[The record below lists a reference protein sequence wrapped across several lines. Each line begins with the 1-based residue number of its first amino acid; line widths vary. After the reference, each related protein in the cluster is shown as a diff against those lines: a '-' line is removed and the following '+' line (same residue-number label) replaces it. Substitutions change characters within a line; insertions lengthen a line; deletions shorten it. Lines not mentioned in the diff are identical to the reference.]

1 MRIKAETSL
10 LEIFIWALRIGDK
23 IRVNDWDE
31 LFTVCG
37 VSENYV
43 LAHCGQ
49 EYTIIAKQPTKIQH
63 NGIMPGAYVCAP
75 DYLIF
80 GYFGGYHFT
89 DAEWV
94 KQYLSDLESGV
105 IEMSLK
111 RRAEIYFLEREG

>member
-1 MRIKAETSL
+1 MSIGNKIMQLQT
-10 LEIFIWALRIGDK
+10 GDK

-31 LFTVCG
+31 AFTVCG

-43 LAHCGQ
+43 LAHAGQ
-49 EYTIIAKQPTKIQH
+49 EYTIISKHPTKIQH

-80 GYFGGYHFT
+80 GYFPGYHFT

-94 KQYLSDLESGV
+94 KQYLGELESGK

>member
-1 MRIKAETSL
+1 MSIGNKIMQLQT
-10 LEIFIWALRIGDK
+10 GDK

-31 LFTVCG
+31 VFTVCG

-49 EYTIIAKQPTKIQH
+49 EYTIISKQPTNYRY

-80 GYFGGYHFT
+80 GYAGGYHFT
-89 DAEWV
+89 DAAWV
-94 KQYLSDLESGV
+94 KQYLDDLESGK
-105 IEMSLK
+105 IAPSI
-111 RRAEIYFLEREG
+111 RNRAEIVSLEREVCGCTEK

>member
-1 MRIKAETSL
+1 MNIGNKIMQLQT
-10 LEIFIWALRIGDK
+10 GDK

-43 LAHCGQ
+43 LAHAGQ
-49 EYTIIAKQPTKIQH
+49 EYTSIAKKPTKILY

-80 GYFGGYHFT
+80 GYIGGYHFT

-94 KQYLSDLESGV
+94 KQYLSDLESGA
-105 IEMSLK
+105 IEMSLR
-111 RRAEIYFLEREG
+111 RRAEIYSLEREG

>member
-1 MRIKAETSL
+1 MSIGNIIMQLQT
-10 LEIFIWALRIGDK
+10 GDK
-23 IRVNDWDE
+23 VRVNDWTE
-31 LFTVCG
+31 IFTVCG

-49 EYTIIAKQPTKIQH
+49 TYTIIAKRPTDYQH

-80 GYFGGYHFT
+80 GYIGGYHFT

-94 KQYLSDLESGV
+94 KQYLSDLESGE
-105 IEMSLK
+105 IEMSI
-111 RRAEIYFLEREG
+111 RNRAEIHSLEREG

>member
-1 MRIKAETSL
+1 MNIGNK
-10 LEIFIWALRIGDK
+10 IMQLRVGDK
-23 IRVNDWDE
+23 IRVNGWSE
-31 LFTVCG
+31 AFTVCG

-49 EYTIIAKQPTKIQH
+49 EYTIISKQPIKYQY

-80 GYFGGYHFT
+80 GYMGGYHFT

-94 KQYLSDLESGV
+94 KQYLGDLESGE
-105 IEMSLK
+105 IEPSRR
-111 RRAEIYFLEREG
+111 RRAQIFSLEREG